1 MVFNMRK
8 TTAKMQQVISCFRP
22 DPSRMYATHAGLLHH
37 IERHIYLNLLLWT
50 SQLVIFDVREGLG
63 SRAPCTM

>member
-22 DPSRMYATHAGLLHH
+22 DPSRMCATHAGLLHH
-37 IERHIYLNLLLWT
+37 IERHIYLNLLL
-50 SQLVIFDVREGLG
+50 
-63 SRAPCTM
+63 